1 MQKREFTL
9 QSKYDNLALSC
20 AEYTAEGGT
29 QTNAKGVVQIVH
41 GMCEYKERY
50 EGFIDYLTQNGY
62 IVFAHDHRGHGGSVT
77 ANENLGYFGDKKGEA
92 IVDDA
97 ALVTDEIRRLYPG
110 LSVTLFGHSMGSLVV
125 RAYIQK
131 YEEKIDKL
139 IVCGSPSKNSLAGIG
154 LMLNGVISA
163 FRGKKYRSRLM
174 ANASTGGGDD
184 KFPGEGKNAWLT
196 RDKTVV
202 EKYNADEK
210 CNFVF
215 SCNGFSNLLHLV
227 KNAYK
232 KKKYPAKHS
241 DLPIFFMAG
250 ADDPVIGSEKKWLAA
265 QQFLR
270 DVGYKNVTGK
280 SYPKMRHEILNELGK
295 EEVYADAL
303 AFIEKSAE
311 KQA

>member
-20 AEYTAEGGT
+20 AEYTAEGVT

-62 IVFAHDHRGHGGSVT
+62 IVFVHDHRGHGGSVT

-139 IVCGSPSKNSLAGIG
+139 IVCGSPSKNSLAGFG

-280 SYPKMRHEILNELGK
+280 LYPKMRHEILNELGK

>member
-50 EGFIDYLTQNGY
+50 EDFIDYLTQNGY

-139 IVCGSPSKNSLAGIG
+139 IVCGSPSKNSLAGVG

-174 ANASTGGGDD
+174 ANASTGGGDN

-202 EKYNADEK
+202 EKYNVDEK

-250 ADDPVIGSEKKWLAA
+250 ADDPVIGSEKKWLEA

-311 KQA
+311 KKA

>member
-20 AEYTAEGGT
+20 AEYTAEGVT

-125 RAYIQK
+125 RTYIQK

-139 IVCGSPSKNSLAGIG
+139 IVCGSPSKNSLAGFG

-250 ADDPVIGSEKKWLAA
+250 ADDPVIGNEKKWLAA

>member
-139 IVCGSPSKNSLAGIG
+139 VVCGSPSKNSLAGFG

-163 FRGKKYRSRLM
+163 FRGEKYRSRLM

>member
-20 AEYTAEGGT
+20 AEYTAEGVT

-139 IVCGSPSKNSLAGIG
+139 IVCGSPSKNSLAGFG

-250 ADDPVIGSEKKWLAA
+250 ADDPVIGSEKKWLEA

-280 SYPKMRHEILNELGK
+280 LYPKMRHEILNELGK

-311 KQA
+311 KQV

>member
-20 AEYTAEGGT
+20 AEYTAEGVT

-139 IVCGSPSKNSLAGIG
+139 IVCGSPSKNSLAGFG

-184 KFPGEGKNAWLT
+184 QFPGEGKNAWLT

-215 SCNGFSNLLHLV
+215 TCNGFSNLLHLV

-232 KKKYPAKHS
+232 KKKYPAQHS

-280 SYPKMRHEILNELGK
+280 LYPKMRHEILNELGK

-303 AFIEKSAE
+303 AVIEKSAE

>member
-20 AEYTAEGGT
+20 AEYTAEGVT
-29 QTNAKGVVQIVH
+29 QTTAKGVVQIVH

-50 EGFIDYLTQNGY
+50 EGFIDYLTRNGY

-139 IVCGSPSKNSLAGIG
+139 IVCGSPSKNSLAGFG

-311 KQA
+311 KQV

>member
-20 AEYTAEGGT
+20 AEYTAEGVT

-139 IVCGSPSKNSLAGIG
+139 IVCGSPSKNSLAGFG

-163 FRGKKYRSRLM
+163 FRGEKYRSRLM

-250 ADDPVIGSEKKWLAA
+250 ADDPVIGSEKKWLEA

-280 SYPKMRHEILNELGK
+280 LYPKMRHEILNELGK
-295 EEVYADAL
+295 EQVYADAL

>member
-20 AEYTAEGGT
+20 AEYTAEGVT

-139 IVCGSPSKNSLAGIG
+139 IVCGSPSKNSLAGFG

-227 KNAYK
+227 KNVYK

>member
-97 ALVTDEIRRLYPG
+97 ALVTDGIRRLYPG

-139 IVCGSPSKNSLAGIG
+139 IVCGSPSKNSLAGFG

-280 SYPKMRHEILNELGK
+280 LYPKMRHEILNELGK

>member
-139 IVCGSPSKNSLAGIG
+139 IVCGSPSKNSLAGFG

-227 KNAYK
+227 KNVYK

-250 ADDPVIGSEKKWLAA
+250 ADDPVIGNEKKWLAA

>member
-20 AEYTAEGGT
+20 AEYTAEGVT

-62 IVFAHDHRGHGGSVT
+62 VVFAHDHRGHGGSVT

-139 IVCGSPSKNSLAGIG
+139 IVCGSPSKNSLAGFG

-163 FRGKKYRSRLM
+163 FRGEKYRSRLM

>member
-20 AEYTAEGGT
+20 AEYEAEGVT

-50 EGFIDYLTQNGY
+50 EDFIDYLTQNGY

-139 IVCGSPSKNSLAGIG
+139 IVCGSPSKNSLAGFG

-210 CNFVF
+210 CNFIF

-250 ADDPVIGSEKKWLAA
+250 ADDPVIGSEKKWLEA

>member
-20 AEYTAEGGT
+20 AEYTAEGVT

-139 IVCGSPSKNSLAGIG
+139 IVCGSPSKNSLAGFG

-241 DLPIFFMAG
+241 DLPIFFIAG
-250 ADDPVIGSEKKWLAA
+250 ADDPVIGSEKKWLEA

>member
-20 AEYTAEGGT
+20 AEYTAEGVT

-50 EGFIDYLTQNGY
+50 EGFIDYLTRNGY

-77 ANENLGYFGDKKGEA
+77 ANENLGYFGDKNGEA

-139 IVCGSPSKNSLAGIG
+139 IVCGSPSKNSLAGFG

-250 ADDPVIGSEKKWLAA
+250 ADDPVIGSEKKWLEA

>member
-20 AEYTAEGGT
+20 AEYSAEGVT

-50 EGFIDYLTQNGY
+50 EDFIDYLTQNGY

-139 IVCGSPSKNSLAGIG
+139 IVCGSPSKNSLAGFG

-227 KNAYK
+227 KNVYK

>member
-20 AEYTAEGGT
+20 AEYTAEGVT

-139 IVCGSPSKNSLAGIG
+139 IVCGSPSKNSLAGFG

-227 KNAYK
+227 KNAYN

-280 SYPKMRHEILNELGK
+280 LYPKMRHEILNELGK

>member
-20 AEYTAEGGT
+20 AEYAAEGVT

-139 IVCGSPSKNSLAGIG
+139 IVCGSPSKNSLAGFG

-210 CNFVF
+210 CNFIF

-280 SYPKMRHEILNELGK
+280 LYPKMRHEILNELGK

>member
-20 AEYTAEGGT
+20 AEYTAEGVT

-139 IVCGSPSKNSLAGIG
+139 IVCGSPSKNSLAGFG

-163 FRGKKYRSRLM
+163 FRGEKYRSRLM

>member
-20 AEYTAEGGT
+20 AEYAAEGVT

-50 EGFIDYLTQNGY
+50 EDFIDYLTQNGY

-139 IVCGSPSKNSLAGIG
+139 IVCGSPSKNSLAGFG

-250 ADDPVIGSEKKWLAA
+250 ADDPVIGSEKKWLEA

>member
-1 MQKREFTL
+1 MQKREFIL

-139 IVCGSPSKNSLAGIG
+139 IVCGSPSKNSLAGFG

-250 ADDPVIGSEKKWLAA
+250 ADDPVIGSEKKWLEA

-280 SYPKMRHEILNELGK
+280 LYPKMRHEILNELGK

>member
-20 AEYTAEGGT
+20 AEYAAKGVT

-139 IVCGSPSKNSLAGIG
+139 IVCGSPSKNSLAGFG

-250 ADDPVIGSEKKWLAA
+250 ADDPVIGSEKKWLEA

>member
-139 IVCGSPSKNSLAGIG
+139 IVCGSPSKNSLAGFG

-202 EKYNADEK
+202 EKYNADER

-250 ADDPVIGSEKKWLAA
+250 ADDPVIGSEKKWLEA

-280 SYPKMRHEILNELGK
+280 LYPKMRHEILNELGK

>member
-20 AEYTAEGGT
+20 AEYAAEGVT

-139 IVCGSPSKNSLAGIG
+139 IVCGSPSKNSLAGVG

>member
-20 AEYTAEGGT
+20 AEYAAEGVT

-139 IVCGSPSKNSLAGIG
+139 IVCGSPSKNSLAGFG

-202 EKYNADEK
+202 EKYNADER

-280 SYPKMRHEILNELGK
+280 LYPKMRHEILNELGK

>member
-20 AEYTAEGGT
+20 AEYTAEGVT

-139 IVCGSPSKNSLAGIG
+139 IVCGSPSKNSLAGFG

-210 CNFVF
+210 CNFIF

-250 ADDPVIGSEKKWLAA
+250 ADDPVIGSEKKWLEA

-280 SYPKMRHEILNELGK
+280 LYPKMRHEILNELGK

-311 KQA
+311 KQV

>member
-20 AEYTAEGGT
+20 AEYAAEGVT

-50 EGFIDYLTQNGY
+50 EGFIDYLTRNGY

-139 IVCGSPSKNSLAGIG
+139 IVCGSPSKNSLAGFG

-280 SYPKMRHEILNELGK
+280 LYPKMRHEILNELGK

>member
-20 AEYTAEGGT
+20 AEYTAEGVT

-50 EGFIDYLTQNGY
+50 EDFIDYLTQNGY

-97 ALVTDEIRRLYPG
+97 ALVTDEIRRLYSG

-139 IVCGSPSKNSLAGIG
+139 IVCGSPSKNSLAGFG

-280 SYPKMRHEILNELGK
+280 LYPKMRHEILNELGK

>member
-20 AEYTAEGGT
+20 AEYTAEGVT

-50 EGFIDYLTQNGY
+50 EGFIEYLTQNGY

-97 ALVTDEIRRLYPG
+97 ALVTDEIRRLHPG

-139 IVCGSPSKNSLAGIG
+139 IVCGSPSKNSLAGFG

-280 SYPKMRHEILNELGK
+280 LYPKMRHEILNELGK

>member
-1 MQKREFTL
+1 MQKREFML

-20 AEYTAEGGT
+20 AEYTEEGVT

-139 IVCGSPSKNSLAGIG
+139 IVCGSPSKNSLAGFG

-241 DLPIFFMAG
+241 DMPIFFMAG
-250 ADDPVIGSEKKWLAA
+250 ADDPVIGSEKKWLEA

-311 KQA
+311 KQV

>member
-20 AEYTAEGGT
+20 AEYAAEGVT

-97 ALVTDEIRRLYPG
+97 ALVTDEIRRLYSG

-139 IVCGSPSKNSLAGIG
+139 IVCGSPSKNSLAGFG

-210 CNFVF
+210 CIFVF

-303 AFIEKSAE
+303 AFIEKSAV

>member
-1 MQKREFTL
+1 MQKREFIL

-20 AEYTAEGGT
+20 AEYTAEGVT

-62 IVFAHDHRGHGGSVT
+62 VVFAHDHRGHGGSVT

-139 IVCGSPSKNSLAGIG
+139 IVCGSPSKNSLAGFG

-250 ADDPVIGSEKKWLAA
+250 ADDPVIGNEKKWLAA

>member
-139 IVCGSPSKNSLAGIG
+139 IVCGSPSKNSLAGFG

-163 FRGKKYRSRLM
+163 FRGEKYRSRLM

-232 KKKYPAKHS
+232 KKKYPAKNS

>member
-20 AEYTAEGGT
+20 AEYAAEGVT

-50 EGFIDYLTQNGY
+50 EDFIDYLTQNGY

-139 IVCGSPSKNSLAGIG
+139 IVCGSPSKNSLAGFG

-227 KNAYK
+227 KNTYK

-250 ADDPVIGSEKKWLAA
+250 ADDPVIGSEKKWLEA

>member
-20 AEYTAEGGT
+20 AEYTAEGVT

-50 EGFIDYLTQNGY
+50 EDFIDYLTQNGY

-97 ALVTDEIRRLYPG
+97 ALGTDEIRRLYPG

-139 IVCGSPSKNSLAGIG
+139 IVCGSPSKNSLAGFG

-163 FRGKKYRSRLM
+163 FRGKKYRSRMM

-196 RDKTVV
+196 RDKTMV

-280 SYPKMRHEILNELGK
+280 LYPKMRHEILNELGK

>member
-139 IVCGSPSKNSLAGIG
+139 IVCGSPSKNSLAGFG

-174 ANASTGGGDD
+174 ANASTGGGDG

-280 SYPKMRHEILNELGK
+280 LYPKMRHEILNELGK

>member
-20 AEYTAEGGT
+20 AEYAAEGGM

-62 IVFAHDHRGHGGSVT
+62 IVFAHDHRGHGGSVM

-92 IVDDA
+92 IVDDS

-139 IVCGSPSKNSLAGIG
+139 IVCGSPSKNSLAGFG

-163 FRGKKYRSRLM
+163 FRGEKYRSRLM

>member
-97 ALVTDEIRRLYPG
+97 ALVTDEIRRLHPG

-139 IVCGSPSKNSLAGIG
+139 IVCGSPSKNSLAGFG

>member
-20 AEYTAEGGT
+20 AEYTAEGVT

-50 EGFIDYLTQNGY
+50 EDFIDYLTQNGY

-139 IVCGSPSKNSLAGIG
+139 IVCGSPSKNSLAGVG

>member
-9 QSKYDNLALSC
+9 QSDYDNLALSC
-20 AEYTAEGGT
+20 AEYTAEGVT

-139 IVCGSPSKNSLAGIG
+139 IVCGSPSKNSLAGFG

-280 SYPKMRHEILNELGK
+280 LYPKMRHEILNELGK